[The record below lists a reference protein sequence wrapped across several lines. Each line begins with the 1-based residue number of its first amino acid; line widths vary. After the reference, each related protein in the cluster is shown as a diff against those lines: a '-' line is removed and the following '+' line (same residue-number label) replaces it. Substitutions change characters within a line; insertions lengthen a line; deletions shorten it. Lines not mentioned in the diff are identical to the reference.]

1 MLWKAPIFSFLKNVF
16 EMMTGD
22 VCGGDGGGGDGGD
35 RGGDDGDRGGGG
47 GGEIVKRP
55 T

>member
-22 VCGGDGGGGDGGD
+22 VCGGDGGD
-35 RGGDDGDRGGGG
+35 RGGHC
-47 GGEIVKRP
+47 EIVKRP